1 MNIRR
6 LTSSMHTTDVLL
18 IAWAVFLSVINVVF
32 SGRLPYWRVFL
43 VLNAASV
50 IFIVVLAAA
59 RERTGSSVIRVI
71 HDWYIAPAVFL
82 TFKQLYYLIKPIHLG
97 ADYDDWLIAA
107 DRWLF
112 GVDPTVW
119 LYRFSHPVLT
129 EVLMIAYTLF
139 YLLFLMIGYEFYR
152 RNERATFHLF
162 MFTCVYGFLLSY
174 LGYFTLPAVGPRFTL
189 HDFPALDRELPG
201 LWLTPYLRWF
211 VNAGES
217 IPTGVP
223 NDVAL
228 SLTQRDVFPSGHTM
242 MTLVLIDFAWRYRMK
257 VRWFVTGTG
266 VLLIIATVY
275 QRYHYVVDLIAGAL
289 FMAFCVW
296 TAPRLNRW
304 IVTRL
309 RTLERT
315 LLPTPDA

>member
-1 MNIRR
+1 MNLRR
-6 LTSSMHTTDVLL
+6 LTSSMHSTDVLL
-18 IAWAVFLSVINVVF
+18 IAWAVFLSAINIVF
-32 SGRLPYWRVFL
+32 SGRLAHWRVFL

-50 IFIVVLAAA
+50 LFIIVLAAA
-59 RERTGSSVIRVI
+59 RQQTGLRAVRIL

-119 LYRFSHPVLT
+119 LYKFAHPVLT

-139 YLLFLMIGYEFYR
+139 YVLFLMIGYEFYR
-152 RNERATFHLF
+152 RHDRAAFHLF

-174 LGYFTLPAVGPRFTL
+174 LGYFTLPAVGPRFIL
-189 HDFPALDRELPG
+189 HDFGALDRELPG
-201 LWLTPYLRWF
+201 LWLTPHLRWF

-217 IPTGVP
+217 IPMGVP
-223 NDVAL
+223 NHVAVE
-228 SLTQRDVFPSGHTM
+228 LTQRDVFPSGHTM
-242 MTLVLIDFAWRYRMK
+242 MTLVLIAIAWRYRLR

-266 VLLIIATVY
+266 ILLMVATVY
-275 QRYHYVVDLIAGAL
+275 QRYHYVVDLVAGAV
-289 FMAFCVW
+289 FMLWCVW
-296 TAPRLNRW
+296 SAPALNRW

-309 RTLERT
+309 KTLERT
-315 LLPTPDA
+315 FIPPPAP

>member
-1 MNIRR
+1 
-6 LTSSMHTTDVLL
+6 MHTTDVLL
-18 IAWAVFLSVINVVF
+18 IAWAVFLSAVNIVF
-32 SGRLPYWRVFL
+32 SGRIPLWRVFL

-50 IFIVVLAAA
+50 LFIVVLAAA
-59 RERTGSSVIRVI
+59 RQRTGYRVVRLI

-97 ADYDDWLIAA
+97 AEYDDWLIAA

-119 LYRFSHPVLT
+119 LYRFAHPVIT

-139 YLLFLMIGYEFYR
+139 YVLFLMIGYEFYR

-174 LGYFTLPAVGPRFTL
+174 LGYFTLPAVGPRFIL
-189 HDFPALDRELPG
+189 HDFAALDRELPG
-201 LWLTPYLRWF
+201 LWLTPHLRWF
-211 VNAGES
+211 VNIGES
-217 IPTGVP
+217 IPAGVP
-223 NDVAL
+223 SHVAVEV
-228 SLTQRDVFPSGHTM
+228 TQRDVFPSGHTM
-242 MTLVLIDFAWRYRMK
+242 MTLVLMHVAWRYRLR

-266 VLLIIATVY
+266 VLLIVATVY
-275 QRYHYVVDLIAGAL
+275 QRYHYVVDLLAGAL
-289 FMAFCVW
+289 FMLVCVW
-296 TAPRLNRW
+296 TAPFLNRL

-309 RTLERT
+309 KTLERT
-315 LLPTPDA
+315 LLPPPDA

>member
-1 MNIRR
+1 
-6 LTSSMHTTDVLL
+6 MHTTDVLL
-18 IAWAVFLSVINVVF
+18 IAWAVFLSAINIVF
-32 SGRLPYWRVFL
+32 SGRVPHWRVFL
-43 VLNAASV
+43 VLNTAS
-50 IFIVVLAAA
+50 ILFIIVLAAA
-59 RERTGSSVIRVI
+59 RERSGSRIVRVI

-139 YLLFLMIGYEFYR
+139 YLLFLLIGYEFYR

-174 LGYFTLPAVGPRFTL
+174 LGYFTLPAVGPRFIV
-189 HDFPALDRELPG
+189 HDFTSLDRELPG
-201 LWLTPYLRWF
+201 LWLTPHLRWF

-217 IPTGVP
+217 IPMGVP
-223 NDVAL
+223 NEVAVE
-228 SLTQRDVFPSGHTM
+228 LTQRDVFPSGHTM
-242 MTLVLIDFAWRYRMK
+242 MTLVLFHVAWRHRLR
-257 VRWFVTGTG
+257 VRWVVTVVGI
-266 VLLIIATVY
+266 LLIIATVY
-275 QRYHYVVDLIAGAL
+275 QRYHYVVDLLVGAV
-289 FMAFCVW
+289 FMLLCVW
-296 TAPRLNRW
+296 SAPRLNRW

-309 RTLERT
+309 NTLERT
-315 LLPTPDA
+315 LLPPPGA

>member
-1 MNIRR
+1 MNLRR
-6 LTSSMHTTDVLL
+6 FTSSMHTTDVLL
-18 IAWAVFLSVINVVF
+18 IAWAVFLSVVNIAF

-43 VLNAASV
+43 VLNTASV
-50 IFIVVLAAA
+50 MFIVAVATL
-59 RERTGSSVIRVI
+59 RGRTTSRVIRVI

-97 ADYDDWLIAA
+97 ADYDDWLILA

-119 LYRFSHPVLT
+119 LYRFAHPVLT

-139 YLLFLMIGYEFYR
+139 YLLFLLIGYEFYR
-152 RNERATFHLF
+152 RGERATFHLF

-174 LGYFTLPAVGPRFTL
+174 LGYFTLPAIGPRFTL
-189 HDFPALDRELPG
+189 HDFAALDRELPG
-201 LWLTPYLRWF
+201 LWLTPHLRWF

-223 NDVAL
+223 NDVAM

-242 MTLVLIDFAWRYRMK
+242 MTLVLIYYAWHYRER
-257 VRWFVTGTG
+257 VRWFVTVTG
-266 VLLIIATVY
+266 VLLILATVY
-275 QRYHYVVDLIAGAL
+275 QRYHYVVDLLAGAL
-289 FMAFCVW
+289 FMLFCVW
-296 TAPRLNRW
+296 SAPRLNRW

-309 RTLERT
+309 GTLERS
-315 LLPTPDA
+315 LYQLPDA